1 MNATISK
8 NARASEQC
16 VVCVGYLTEAVGLS
30 QPTVSH
36 HLRFLVG
43 VEILNRDRA
52 ATGLGAR

>member
-1 MNATISK
+1 M
-8 NARASEQC
+8 
-16 VVCVGYLTEAVGLS
+16 CVGYLTEAVGLS

-52 ATGLGAR
+52 ATGFGAR